1 MSVIQSQVLIGMLQ
15 EQLTFER
22 FSADVYYGLGA
33 HLDDLNLVGM
43 AKYLYRRR
51 DEERG
56 HAQKFTDYLSDR
68 FIRPQIAALPDP
80 SRPLPGD
87 VMAAGRAAFSTALEH
102 ERIVTSRIRALYDA
116 AYEEN
121 DPETVAFI
129 LPFLTEQ
136 VEEEKSL
143 DEILTRFRL
152 AEGNGAAILM
162 IDHELGG

>member
-1 MSVIQSQVLIGMLQ
+1 MSVIQSQTLISKLQ
-15 EQLTFER
+15 EQLAFER
-22 FSADVYYGLGA
+22 FSADVYYALGA
-33 HLDDLNLVGM
+33 CLDDLNLVGM

-51 DEERG
+51 DEERS

-68 FIRPQIAALPDP
+68 FIRPMIGPLPDP
-80 SRPLPGD
+80 ARPLPD
-87 VMAAGRAAFSTALEH
+87 NAMTAGRAAFSAALDH
-102 ERIVTSRIRALYDA
+102 ERIVTARIRALYDA

-121 DPETVAFI
+121 DPETIAFI

-143 DEILTRFRL
+143 DEILTRFAL